1 MIKMDPQTTRKIIK
15 ITSIVS
21 ISALLIAISL
31 FIAFLIRARQVGFGQ
46 GDTGD
51 E

>member
-1 MIKMDPQTTRKIIK
+1 MDPQTKRKVIK
-15 ITSIVS
+15 IASIVS
-21 ISALLIAISL
+21 IAAFLITISL

>member
-1 MIKMDPQTTRKIIK
+1 MDPQTSRKIIK

-21 ISALLIAISL
+21 ISAFIITISL
-31 FIAFLIRARQVGFGQ
+31 FIAFLIRARQVGVGQ

>member
-1 MIKMDPQTTRKIIK
+1 MDPQTTRKIIK
-15 ITSIVS
+15 ITSIAS
-21 ISALLIAISL
+21 IAAFLITISL
-31 FIAFLIRARQVGFGQ
+31 FIAFVIRARQVGFGQ